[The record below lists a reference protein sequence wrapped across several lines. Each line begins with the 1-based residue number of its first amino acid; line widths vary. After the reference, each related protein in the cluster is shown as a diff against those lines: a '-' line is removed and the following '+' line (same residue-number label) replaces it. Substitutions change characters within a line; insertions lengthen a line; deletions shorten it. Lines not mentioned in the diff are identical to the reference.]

1 MKKFKSFF
9 KYIKSNSKTPRGK
22 AIAFFGFYFIFFI
35 VVIMMVRFNSSNE
48 TDEVVT
54 PKFDFSFYY
63 YSFLGSIFLT
73 ASSNLPYFPLAFS
86 IASIGSIPALILS
99 IILPKLIYL

>member
-1 MKKFKSFF
+1 MEKFKSFF

-54 PKFDFSFYY
+54 PKFDFS
-63 YSFLGSIFLT
+63 
-73 ASSNLPYFPLAFS
+73 
-86 IASIGSIPALILS
+86 LIEANNYHFHYQDVFGNKYGLS
-99 IILPKLIYL
+99 IITYEPLLSFPKYIEPLE